1 MTIRGPTHL
10 TKSLARAAELGLEL
24 SQLHT
29 LLPDLLLGE
38 AGGALELRGA
48 QPSAF
53 DGGFALNQRPISER
67 ELLLSRRELAISA
80 GDRDLAP
87 LELSEPLLEGSF
99 SGDHCG
105 LLLRRR
111 LLLHAQRRLRHPEG
125 VERASSSAVIT
136 SGHHQKS
143 SPEIITKNHNQRRHQ
158 RRHQSGLYLRMLR
171 ASLIRDHHQERSSEI
186 IIVPALAAHVPRGP
200 SAPSPA
206 AEAKHPAAVSPA
218 PSERLPLHAAASL
231 TGVHSNAP
239 RAGATHFH
247 GGRSPLHA
255 LGRRSPAAAERTL
268 EMRAPDEGGNHGSS
282 VVIRGHQS
290 GLSRCEHLMKGAIR
304 SPSVAISGTQR
315 DAIT

>member
-1 MTIRGPTHL
+1 MTIRGPAHL

-24 SQLHT
+24 RQLHA

-53 DGGFALNQRPISER
+53 DGGFALDQRPISER

-143 SPEIITKNHNQRRHQ
+143 SPKII
-158 RRHQSGLYLRMLR
+158 
-171 ASLIRDHHQERSSEI
+171 IRDVIRDVIRAVCTCACCARPSSEI
-186 IIVPALAAHVPRGP
+186 IIKKGHQRSSSYLRLLRTSLAVHQC
-200 SAPSPA
+200 
-206 AEAKHPAAVSPA
+206 H
-218 PSERLPLHAAASL
+218 LPL
-231 TGVHSNAP
+231 P
-239 RAGATHFH
+239 Q
-247 GGRSPLHA
+247 RSIQLLCRLLPL
-255 LGRRSPAAAERTL
+255 SDCPFTL
-268 EMRAPDEGGNHGSS
+268 LQ
-282 VVIRGHQS
+282 V
-290 GLSRCEHLMKGAIR
+290 
-304 SPSVAISGTQR
+304 
-315 DAIT
+315 

>member
-1 MTIRGPTHL
+1 MTIRGPAHL

-24 SQLHT
+24 SQLHA

-87 LELSEPLLEGSF
+87 LELSEPLLEGSL
-99 SGDHCG
+99 SGDHRG

-136 SGHHQKS
+136 SVHHQRSSPAVITRNHHQKS
-143 SPEIITKNHNQRRHQ
+143 SPKIR
-158 RRHQSGLYLRMLR
+158 
-171 ASLIRDHHQERSSEI
+171 IRDVIRDVIRAVCTCACCARPSSEI
-186 IIVPALAAHVPRGP
+186 IIKKGHQRSSSYLRLLRTSLAVHQC
-200 SAPSPA
+200 
-206 AEAKHPAAVSPA
+206 H
-218 PSERLPLHAAASL
+218 LPL
-231 TGVHSNAP
+231 P
-239 RAGATHFH
+239 K
-247 GGRSPLHA
+247 RSIQLLCRLLPL
-255 LGRRSPAAAERTL
+255 SDCPFTL
-268 EMRAPDEGGNHGSS
+268 LQ
-282 VVIRGHQS
+282 V
-290 GLSRCEHLMKGAIR
+290 
-304 SPSVAISGTQR
+304 
-315 DAIT
+315 